1 MIYSNERLN
10 EKEGDSMKEEQDVC
24 EVQCVDQTKVN
35 RVQPQLEDGSIH
47 EVSKLFKALSDE
59 TRLKIAYALTI
70 EEELC
75 VCDVANLVG
84 ATTATASHH
93 LRHLKSL
100 GLAKYRKEG
109 KLVYYSLDD
118 DHVKQLIQIA
128 FEHLEDLNKR
138 AQ

>member
-1 MIYSNERLN
+1 LN
-10 EKEGDSMKEEQDVC
+10 EKEGGSMKEQDVC
-24 EVQCVDQTKVN
+24 EVPCVDRTKVD
-35 RVQPQLEDGSIH
+35 RVQHQLEDGSIH

-59 TRLKIAYALTI
+59 TRLKIAHALTI

-75 VCDVANLVG
+75 VCDVANIVG

-118 DHVKQLIQIA
+118 EHVKQLIQIA
-128 FEHLEDLNKR
+128 FEHLEDLNNR
-138 AQ
+138 T